1 MELIMA
7 VAKPVVDKEKV
18 VKNALRIQFAAA
30 ALTGLIARGSTLDHE
45 ALCKVAMHYADAML
59 EVIKK

>member
-1 MELIMA
+1 MA
-7 VAKPVVDKEKV
+7 TTKPVVDKEKV
-18 VKNALRIQFAAA
+18 LKETLRIQFAAA

-45 ALCKVAMHYADAML
+45 SLCKVAMHYADAML